1 MITADLTVNL
11 GSSPL
16 PRPPQAAETQGG
28 KGVPAPT
35 SSASVP
41 KSSEKMPPSLTEAEP
56 PEGSDNKGDLR
67 AALQE
72 AVAEANTRVQT
83 LTNAAVRFRID
94 EETGRTVIEVV
105 DRDTD
110 EVIRNIPPE
119 EMLRITSH
127 LSNTGLVINSQG

>member
-1 MITADLTVNL
+1 MNTADLAVNL
-11 GSSPL
+11 GTSPPPRL
-16 PRPPQAAETQGG
+16 PRAAETPGG
-28 KGVPAPT
+28 KGAPNPS
-35 SSASVP
+35 SSATGLEDVVEVFPTISGAEQSV
-41 KSSEKMPPSLTEAEP
+41 SSDS
-56 PEGSDNKGDLR
+56 KGDLR

-72 AVAEANTRVQT
+72 AVDEANSRIKT
-83 LTNAAVRFRID
+83 LTNAAVRFKID

-119 EMLRITSH
+119 EMLRIASR